1 VVDSASPA
9 RRSRAS
15 PRRQLV
21 ITLVLLALVASQLGW
36 WVYYIVRENRIR
48 YEHELARL
56 NTSGAS
62 AVERVRRE
70 LAWAQGIVDTAAWQA
85 TMVGEA
91 PPAAFPFESFSL
103 DPSASSC
110 LTRWQWTPDTLTLH
124 RRTGAGCL
132 EAIASP
138 TWVDD
143 LLKPPAGLELRPS
156 ARSIPVEFPLPRPWN
171 GWFLGPQEDVWEPIR
186 AGYLRRKRCAM
197 AEGTFFGVLLV
208 VMLAIHWRTYR
219 HEISLQQQH
228 ENFLS
233 AVTHELKSPL
243 ASIRLALETI
253 LRGRADATSSM
264 RFLGNALLDAE
275 RLQGLLE
282 KVLEVTRY
290 ARGQGTIRL
299 QHGCLSD
306 VVEYSTR
313 SFARRTMASGVQL
326 APAIAPDIW
335 GPVDEEAFP
344 IVVSNL
350 LENAVKYGG
359 TPPKVSVTLTIQGS
373 VATLEVADNGSGIPD
388 EDIGL
393 VFNRFYRA
401 GNEMT
406 RTTEGTGL
414 GLFLVDQIVR
424 GHGGSSQIASTG
436 PDGTVVRITLPHM
449 EVQQV

>member
-1 VVDSASPA
+1 MDSSSPL
-9 RRSRAS
+9 RRLRPP
-15 PRRQLV
+15 PRRHLV
-21 ITLVLLALVASQLGW
+21 VTLVMLTLIATQLGW
-36 WVYYIVRENRIR
+36 WVYYILRENRIR
-48 YEHELARL
+48 YEQELARL
-56 NTSGAS
+56 NTSGAT
-62 AVERVRRE
+62 AVERIRRE
-70 LAWAQGIVDTAAWQA
+70 LVWAQGIVDTAAWQA
-85 TMVGEA
+85 TMVGNA
-91 PPAAFPFESFSL
+91 PPAAFPFESFAL
-103 DPSASSC
+103 ADTTAPC
-110 LTRWQWTPDTLTLH
+110 LTRWQWAPDRLSLH

-132 EAIASP
+132 EAVASP

-143 LLKPPAGLELRPS
+143 LLNPPAGLELRQS
-156 ARSIPVEFPLPRPWN
+156 AAGIAVEFPLPRPWS
-171 GWFLGPQEDVWEPIR
+171 GWFLSPQEEVWEPIR
-186 AGYLRRKRCAM
+186 NGYLRRKRCAIT
-197 AEGTFFGVLLV
+197 EGGFFGVLLV
-208 VMLAIHWRTYR
+208 VILALQWRTYR
-219 HEISLQQQH
+219 HEASLKHQH

-290 ARGQGTIRL
+290 ARGQGAIHP
-299 QHGCLSD
+299 QHACLSD

-313 SFARRTMASGVQL
+313 SFARRTMASGIQL
-326 APAIAPDIW
+326 APAITPDIW

-359 TPPKVSVTLTIQGS
+359 TPPKVSISLTINGT
-373 VATLEVADNGSGIPD
+373 VAILEVADNGGGIP
-388 EDIGL
+388 EDDIDL

-401 GNEMT
+401 GDEMT

-424 GHGGSSQIASTG
+424 GHGGNAQIASTG
-436 PDGTVVRITLPHM
+436 PDGTVVRVTLPKM

>member
-1 VVDSASPA
+1 MPNASPS
-9 RRSRAS
+9 RRSRS
-15 PRRQLV
+15 SLRRQLV
-21 ITLVLLALVASQLGW
+21 LTVVMLLFVTSQLVW
-36 WVYYIVRENRIR
+36 WMYSILRDNRIR
-48 YEHELARL
+48 YEQELAQL
-56 NTSGAS
+56 NTAGAT
-62 AVERVRRE
+62 AVERIRRE
-70 LAWAQGIVDTAAWQA
+70 LTWAQGIVDTAAWQA
-85 TMVGEA
+85 TMVGAA
-91 PPAAFPFESFSL
+91 PPAAFPFESFSV
-103 DPSASSC
+103 DGDSEECP
-110 LTRWQWTPDTLTLH
+110 TRWQWTPDTLVLH

-132 EAIASP
+132 EATASP
-138 TWVDD
+138 TWLDE
-143 LLKPPAGLELRPS
+143 LLRPPPGLELQRS
-156 ARSIPVEFPLPRPWN
+156 AASRTIDFPLPRPWN
-171 GWFLGPQEDVWEPIR
+171 GWTLCPSNEVWRPIQER
-186 AGYLRRKRCAM
+186 YNRRRSYAITEGSFFAAVLM
-197 AEGTFFGVLLV
+197 AIFV
-208 VMLAIHWRTYR
+208 IQWRSSR
-219 HEISLQQQH
+219 HESSLNRQH

-290 ARGQGTIRL
+290 ARGHGAVHP

-306 VVEYSTR
+306 VVEYSMS

-359 TPPKVSVTLTIQGS
+359 TPPKVAISLTLHGT
-373 VATLEVADNGSGIPD
+373 VAVLEVTDNGAGIP
-388 EDIGL
+388 EDDIEL

-424 GHGGSSQIASTG
+424 GHGGSAQIAHTSG
-436 PDGTVVRITLPHM
+436 EGTTVRISLPRM
-449 EVQQV
+449 EVQNV